1 MCSKYGIGNHKKKN
15 SHTQIINPKYFSL
28 RAFLNMNNCENFDF
42 FVEIFVNFHTQQ
54 GRWQKLMYM

>member
-15 SHTQIINPKYFSL
+15 SHTQIITPKYFSL

-54 GRWQKLMYM
+54 GR